1 MSFQDVLESTE
12 TYLKECV
19 APRAEIID
27 SDSEALK
34 IALTGLENRSL
45 LALRVPQNW
54 GGADI
59 PPQFYHE
66 YQELTARY
74 SGALCFLQTQHHSAT
89 AMLAS
94 SDNEMLKTRYLRAI
108 AQKEL
113 RLGVGFSHLRRSGN
127 PAVTATPAKDGYLLS
142 GNVPW
147 ITGFGLFE
155 KFVVAA
161 VLPDNR
167 AVFGLLPLS
176 NIQQEYGDNKSVM
189 NVVQARIE
197 DGQDAHPTTD
207 LELLSGKIAVSE
219 VMQLIAMNSTNTVTA
234 TLDNWLLQESEII
247 SIKPVGWIAEND
259 SKNIL
264 NFVPATFGCIRAGLD
279 AIAAT
284 VAAKNS
290 PVIAAACQKLEQ
302 KLDRLKQHF
311 LQSQHSSKAE
321 QLALRAEAIDL
332 AVRCGHAAVVVSSG
346 AANGTLHPAGRVY
359 REALVYSVS
368 GQTKDVM
375 LSTLDRITNESILD
389 FRF

>member
-1 MSFQDVLESTE
+1 MNFQDILNSTE
-12 TYLKECV
+12 SYLKECIV
-19 APRAEIID
+19 PRAEIID

-34 IALTGLENRSL
+34 IALVGLENRSL
-45 LALRVPQNW
+45 LALRVPQKW

-59 PPQFYHE
+59 PPEIFYE

-74 SGALCFLQTQHHSAT
+74 SGALSFLQTQHHSAT
-89 AMLAS
+89 AMIAS
-94 SDNEMLKTRYLRAI
+94 SDNEMLKSRYLGPI

-147 ITGFGLFE
+147 ITGFGLFQ
-155 KFVVAA
+155 KFIVAA

-167 AVFGLLPLS
+167 AVFGVLPFA
-176 NIQQEYGDNKSVM
+176 NIDREY
-189 NVVQARIE
+189 
-197 DGQDAHPTTD
+197 
-207 LELLSGKIAVSE
+207 GKIAVSE
-219 VMQLIAMNSTNTVTA
+219 IMPLIAMNSTNTVTA
-234 TLDNWLLQESEII
+234 TLDNWLLHESEII
-247 SIKPVGWIAEND
+247 AVKPVGWIAEND

-264 NFVPATFGCIRAGLD
+264 NFVPGTFGCIRAGLD
-279 AIAAT
+279 VISAAAT
-284 VAAKNS
+284 AKDS
-290 PVIAAACQKLEQ
+290 PVIVAAYTKLEQ

-359 REALVYSVS
+359 REALVYTVS

-375 LSTLDRITNESILD
+375 VATLDRIVG
-389 FRF
+389 